1 MKWPIIFFIL
11 LHLAGGMTLSP
22 ATNMTELE
30 ILQDVL
36 DSAHYPHEAEARV
49 FDCVDGS
56 VLCTQFLQARGYDAH
71 IMVRPDGKHAY
82 VAVKMPDGWTTIE
95 TTSHMTKTMGVIVS
109 TDVPGYW
116 TGYVMG
122 SVEEFYEKNS
132 RSSEHEISE
141 LSLYATTR

>member
-36 DSAHYPHEAEARV
+36 DSDHYSQGYQERV

-95 TTSHMTKTMGVIVS
+95 TTKYMLKTMGIVVS
-109 TDVPGYW
+109 LNETDYW
-116 TGYVMG
+116 QGYVM
-122 SVEEFYEKNS
+122 STLDEFYAKNN
-132 RSSEHEISE
+132 RRPG
-141 LSLYATTR
+141 A